1 MCKTKYR
8 KFLNFNENNLIKAEL
23 LRPQFEKE
31 SYIQLN
37 ICESYTHKITL
48 YEQQKIKNTFD
59 LKSQQLSIASTENL
73 PQNLELPL
81 D

>member
-8 KFLNFNENNLIKAEL
+8 KFLNLNENNLIKTEL
-23 LRPQFEKE
+23 LLPQFEKE

-37 ICESYTHKITL
+37 MFESYTHKITL
-48 YEQQKIKNTFD
+48 YERQKTKNTFD
-59 LKSQQLSIASTENL
+59 LKSQQLSIASTESL
-73 PQNLELPL
+73 QQNLELPL